1 MTSGS
6 NSEDSQT
13 WNCLSFK
20 SSCQSWE
27 WTGVE
32 NSSGPHLA
40 RTIFWE
46 KLCWS
51 HKHSENEASFV
62 KPCKGKQIQRSLFHY
77 DVSKLWR
84 GHATPAGPS
93 EGCRRARHPL
103 QPSLVWFWF
112 VFRALVVKHLPR
124 RTWQRQV
131 LAQKCCKLK
140 TAFVGIHTLPPQ
152 RKAGSRPLERRVVV
166 KLKTKLDH
174 TSQRQ
179 K

>member
-1 MTSGS
+1 MVTSGS

-13 WNCLSFK
+13 WNCLGFK

-40 RTIFWE
+40 RTVFWE

-62 KPCKGKQIQRSLFHY
+62 KPCKGKQIQRSPFHY

-131 LAQKCCKLK
+131 GWLRSAVNWKLLLLAFILCHLK
-140 TAFVGIHTLPPQ
+140 GRQVA
-152 RKAGSRPLERRVVV
+152 
-166 KLKTKLDH
+166 DH
-174 TSQRQ
+174 WKGELWLNWRQ
-179 K
+179 S